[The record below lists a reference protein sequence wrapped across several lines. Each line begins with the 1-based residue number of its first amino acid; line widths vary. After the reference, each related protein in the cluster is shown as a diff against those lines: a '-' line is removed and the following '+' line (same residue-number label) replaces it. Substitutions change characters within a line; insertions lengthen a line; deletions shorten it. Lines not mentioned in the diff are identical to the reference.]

1 MDPLASLDHLLRR
14 ALTRSWR
21 EAEIDPR
28 LSTSSGDGPDLETIY
43 ADLAAIDTKAN
54 ALLAYTS
61 LMVAALGLASTA
73 IAETK
78 GQQAVIV
85 VGIMLY
91 LLISLLCL
99 RTVSLFRRHG
109 SGDTARNSTLFD
121 EMILRQSLYRFCNRA
136 TIYVT
141 MLVIV
146 SFPVL
151 LAL

>member
-1 MDPLASLDHLLRR
+1 M
-14 ALTRSWR
+14 
-21 EAEIDPR
+21 
-28 LSTSSGDGPDLETIY
+28 IY
-43 ADLAAIDTKAN
+43 SHLAAIDTKAN

-85 VGIMLY
+85 VEIVLY
-91 LLISLLCL
+91 LFISLLCL
-99 RTVSLFRRHG
+99 RTVSLFREHHTD
-109 SGDTARNSTLFD
+109 DTAVASALRNEL
-121 EMILRQSLYRFCNRA
+121 ILRQSLYRFCNRV

-151 LAL
+151 LVL